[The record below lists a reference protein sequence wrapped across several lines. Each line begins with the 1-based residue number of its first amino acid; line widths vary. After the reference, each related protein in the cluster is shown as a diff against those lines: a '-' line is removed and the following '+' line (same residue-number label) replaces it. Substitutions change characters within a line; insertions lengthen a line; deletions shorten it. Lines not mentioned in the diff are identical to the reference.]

1 MKINGEIYK
10 RLKLSKPVINDLGVK
25 EMLYPLSRENIGGDV
40 PDPVSENVSFD
51 YLIEHVECA
60 YLKKA
65 QYDSGDLINDLNQYK
80 TIKYDL
86 EQKIKKNNLSNDD
99 EINNR
104 LRTIVILIQI
114 LESLKEEAYMQAIA
128 KTIKDEIVKH
138 IEIEDLK
145 R

>member
-1 MKINGEIYK
+1 MKIKSDIREG
-10 RLKLSKPVINDLGVK
+10 LKINKYEYLYGYMNEKKYSLSKQDSNGDDPKPVDEKIDL
-25 EMLYPLSRENIGGDV
+25 
-40 PDPVSENVSFD
+40 
-51 YLIEHVECA
+51 EHLVEQVQCA
-60 YLKKA
+60 YLDKA
-65 QYDSGDLINDLNQYK
+65 EYEMAGLINDLNQYK

-86 EQKIKKNNLSNDD
+86 EQKIKKDNLSNDD

-114 LESLKEEAYMQAIA
+114 LESLKEEAYMQAMA